1 MFASKT
7 FKLGNQRYFQAKAS
21 LGTLAL
27 YCSYAS
33 EEWGFVSYIALANF
47 IKTNQNPNSVRRSF
61 APPHTIWVLCPNKN
75 GDSYTINSH
84 DLHCLLRGQYRSWLC
99 FFNYAEVLIQ
109 YSIETLYI
117 SEKYFSGRYGDR
129 TPDPDFISA
138 PEHCSGISLTYLRSQ
153 QKLVT

>member
-1 MFASKT
+1 MQVVGRI
-7 FKLGNQRYFQAKAS
+7 LRNLQRNSAKRSELCAIVAS
-21 LGTLAL
+21 LFYSG
-27 YCSYAS
+27 
-33 EEWGFVSYIALANF
+33 GFVLETPLLQEWF
-47 IKTNQNPNSVRRSF
+47 
-61 APPHTIWVLCPNKN
+61 
-75 GDSYTINSH
+75 SYTINSH

-117 SEKYFSGRYGDR
+117 SEKCFSGRYGDR